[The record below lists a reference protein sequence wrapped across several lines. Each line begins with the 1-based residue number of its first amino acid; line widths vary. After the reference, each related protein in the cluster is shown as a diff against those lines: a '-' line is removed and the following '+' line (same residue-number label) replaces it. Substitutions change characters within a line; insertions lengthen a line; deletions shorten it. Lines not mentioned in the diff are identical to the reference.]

1 MTVQNAIDLAASTK
15 LKNIAVA
22 KDTAAVLGYLNLG
35 ITELYKRFPLRVDE
49 AIVTL
54 KDNKTEYKVDGTDAD
69 VSMPTNSQFMW
80 LVSAY
85 QEVEDTETTE
95 FDTVLMPV
103 NEEDNPLSLQT
114 VAWNTVQIPLSTT
127 GAYVSLIYVATPAYY
142 TIGDLTEQLSLP
154 PQMIEPLL
162 EYIAYQAKS
171 SIGTIQD
178 TALAYQ
184 EFEASCSRVEMRG
197 MITSDDLEML
207 GRDLKGFV

>member
-49 AIVTL
+49 AIITL
-54 KDNKTEYKVDGTDAD
+54 RDNKTEYKVDGTDPD
-69 VSMPTNSQFMW
+69 VSMPANSQFMW

-103 NEEDNPLSLQT
+103 NEEDNPMSLQT
-114 VAWNTVQIPLSTT
+114 VAWNTVQIPLSIT
-127 GAYVSLIYVATPAYY
+127 GAYVSLIYVAAPVYY
-142 TIGDLTEQLSLP
+142 TMGDLTEQLPLP

>member
-1 MTVQNAIDLAASTK
+1 MTIQDAIDLAASTK

-69 VSMPTNSQFMW
+69 VSMPANSQFMW

-114 VAWNTVQIPLSTT
+114 VAWNTVQIPLSIT

-142 TIGDLTEQLSLP
+142 TIGDLTEQLPLP

-171 SIGTIQD
+171 SIGTVQD

>member
-1 MTVQNAIDLAASTK
+1 MTIQNAIDLAASTK

-69 VSMPTNSQFMW
+69 VSMPTDSQFMW

-103 NEEDNPLSLQT
+103 NEEDNPMSLQT
-114 VAWNTVQIPLSTT
+114 VAWNTVQIPLS
-127 GAYVSLIYVATPAYY
+127 
-142 TIGDLTEQLSLP
+142 
-154 PQMIEPLL
+154 
-162 EYIAYQAKS
+162 
-171 SIGTIQD
+171 
-178 TALAYQ
+178 
-184 EFEASCSRVEMRG
+184 
-197 MITSDDLEML
+197 
-207 GRDLKGFV
+207 

>member
-69 VSMPTNSQFMW
+69 VSMPADSQFMW

-103 NEEDNPLSLQT
+103 NEEDNPMSLQT
-114 VAWNTVQIPLSTT
+114 VAWNTVQIPLSIT
-127 GAYVSLIYVATPAYY
+127 GAYVSLIYVAAPIYY
-142 TIGDLTEQLSLP
+142 TMGDLTEQLPLP

-207 GRDLKGFV
+207 GRNLKGFV

>member
-49 AIVTL
+49 AIITL
-54 KDNKTEYKVDGTDAD
+54 RDNKTEYKVDGTDPD
-69 VSMPTNSQFMW
+69 VSMPANSQFMW

-103 NEEDNPLSLQT
+103 NEEDNPMSLQT
-114 VAWNTVQIPLSTT
+114 VAWNTVQIPLSRT
-127 GAYVSLIYVATPAYY
+127 GAYVSLIYVAAPTYY
-142 TIGDLTEQLSLP
+142 TVDNLTEQLPLP
-154 PQMIEPLL
+154 PQMVEPLL
-162 EYIAYQAKS
+162 EYIAYQANS
-171 SIGTIQD
+171 TLDAEID
-178 TALAYQ
+178 TDKYYQ
-184 EFEASCSRVEMRG
+184 RFEASCSRVEMRG

>member
-35 ITELYKRFPLRVDE
+35 ITELHKRFPLRVDE
-49 AIVTL
+49 AIITL
-54 KDNKTEYKVDGTDAD
+54 RDNKTEYKVDGTDPD
-69 VSMPTNSQFMW
+69 VSMPANSQFMW

-103 NEEDNPLSLQT
+103 NEEDNPMSLQT
-114 VAWNTVQIPLSTT
+114 VAWNTVQIPLSRT
-127 GAYVSLIYVATPAYY
+127 GAYVSLIYVAAPAYY
-142 TIGDLTEQLSLP
+142 TVDNLTEQLPLP
-154 PQMIEPLL
+154 PQMVEPLL
-162 EYIAYQAKS
+162 EYMAYQAKS

>member
-22 KDTAAVLGYLNLG
+22 KDTATVLGYLNLG

-54 KDNKTEYKVDGTDAD
+54 KDNKTEYKVDGTDTD
-69 VSMPTNSQFMW
+69 VSMPADSQFMW

-103 NEEDNPLSLQT
+103 NEEDNPMSLQT
-114 VAWNTVQIPLSTT
+114 VAWNTVQIPLSIT
-127 GAYVSLIYVATPAYY
+127 GAYVSLIYVAAPVYY
-142 TIGDLTEQLSLP
+142 TTSDLAEQLPLP
-154 PQMIEPLL
+154 PQMVEPLM
-162 EYIAYQAKS
+162 EYMCYQAN
-171 SIGTIQD
+171 GTLDAEID
-178 TALAYQ
+178 TDKYYQ
-184 EFEASCSRVEMRG
+184 RFEASCSRIEMRG

>member
-1 MTVQNAIDLAASTK
+1 MTIQDAIDLAASTK

-49 AIVTL
+49 AIISL
-54 KDNKTEYKVDGTDAD
+54 RDNKTEYKVDGTDAD
-69 VSMPTNSQFMW
+69 VSMSANSQFMW

-114 VAWNTVQIPLSTT
+114 VAWNTVQIPLSIT

-142 TIGDLTEQLSLP
+142 TMGDLTEQLPLP

>member
-1 MTVQNAIDLAASTK
+1 MTIQNAIDLAASTK

-49 AIVTL
+49 AIINL
-54 KDNKTEYKVDGTDAD
+54 REMKSEYKLDGTDPD
-69 VSMPTNSQFMW
+69 VEMPENSELMW
-80 LVSAY
+80 IVAAY
-85 QEVEDTETTE
+85 QEVEDTDYNELVALE
-95 FDTVLMPV
+95 LPL
-103 NEEDNPLSLQT
+103 NEEENPLSLQT
-114 VAWNTVQIPLSTT
+114 VAWNTLQVPMSVADAHISI
-127 GAYVSLIYVATPAYY
+127 IYVAVPEIY
-142 TIGDLTEQLSLP
+142 TTGDVAEQLPLP
-154 PQMIEPLL
+154 RQMIEPLL
-162 EYIAYQAKS
+162 EYMAYQAKS
-171 SIGTIQD
+171 SIGTVQD

>member
-49 AIVTL
+49 AIITL
-54 KDNKTEYKVDGTDAD
+54 RDNKTEYKVDGTDPD
-69 VSMPTNSQFMW
+69 VSMPANSQFMW

-85 QEVEDTETTE
+85 QEVEDTETTK

-103 NEEDNPLSLQT
+103 NEEDNPMSLQT
-114 VAWNTVQIPLSTT
+114 VAWNTVQIPLSRT
-127 GAYVSLIYVATPAYY
+127 GAHVSLIYVAAPAYY
-142 TIGDLTEQLSLP
+142 TVNNLTEQLPLP
-154 PQMIEPLL
+154 PQMVEPLL

>member
-54 KDNKTEYKVDGTDAD
+54 KDNKTEYKVDGTDTD
-69 VSMPTNSQFMW
+69 VSMPANSQFMW

-114 VAWNTVQIPLSTT
+114 VAWNTVQIPLSIT

-142 TIGDLTEQLSLP
+142 TIGDLTEQLPLP
-154 PQMIEPLL
+154 PQMVEPLL

>member
-35 ITELYKRFPLRVDE
+35 ITELHKRFPLRVDE
-49 AIVTL
+49 AIITL
-54 KDNKTEYKVDGTDAD
+54 RDNKTEYKVDGTDPD
-69 VSMPTNSQFMW
+69 VSMPANSQFMW

-103 NEEDNPLSLQT
+103 NEEDNPMSLQT
-114 VAWNTVQIPLSTT
+114 VAWNTVQIPLSRT
-127 GAYVSLIYVATPAYY
+127 GAYVSLIYVAAPVYY
-142 TIGDLTEQLSLP
+142 TVDNLTEQLPLP
-154 PQMIEPLL
+154 PQMVEPLL

>member
-69 VSMPTNSQFMW
+69 VSMPADSQFMW

-103 NEEDNPLSLQT
+103 NEEDNPMSLQT
-114 VAWNTVQIPLSTT
+114 VAWNTVQIPLSIT
-127 GAYVSLIYVATPAYY
+127 GAYVSLIYVATPVYY
-142 TIGDLTEQLSLP
+142 TMGDLAEQLPLP
-154 PQMIEPLL
+154 PQMVEPLL

-171 SIGTIQD
+171 SIGTVQD

>member
-69 VSMPTNSQFMW
+69 VSMPADSQFMW

-95 FDTVLMPV
+95 FDTILMPV

-114 VAWNTVQIPLSTT
+114 VAWNTVQIPLSIT
-127 GAYVSLIYVATPAYY
+127 GAYVSLIYVAAPIYY
-142 TIGDLTEQLSLP
+142 TMGDLTEQLPLP

>member
-114 VAWNTVQIPLSTT
+114 VAWNTVQIPLSIT

>member
-69 VSMPTNSQFMW
+69 VSMPADSQFMW

-114 VAWNTVQIPLSTT
+114 VAWNTVQIPLSIT
-127 GAYVSLIYVATPAYY
+127 GAYVSLIYVAAPIYY
-142 TIGDLTEQLSLP
+142 TMGDLTEQLPLP

-207 GRDLKGFV
+207 GRNLKGFV

>member
-69 VSMPTNSQFMW
+69 VSMPANSQFMW

-103 NEEDNPLSLQT
+103 NEEDNPMSLQT
-114 VAWNTVQIPLSTT
+114 VAWNTVQIPLSIT
-127 GAYVSLIYVATPAYY
+127 GAYVSLIYVATPVYY
-142 TIGDLTEQLSLP
+142 TMGDLAEQLPLP
-154 PQMIEPLL
+154 PQMVEPLL

-171 SIGTIQD
+171 SIGTVQD

>member
-1 MTVQNAIDLAASTK
+1 MTIQNVIDLAASTK

-69 VSMPTNSQFMW
+69 VSMPADSQFMW

-114 VAWNTVQIPLSTT
+114 VAWNTVQIPLSIT
-127 GAYVSLIYVATPAYY
+127 GAYVSLIYVAAPIYY
-142 TIGDLTEQLSLP
+142 TMGDLTEQLPLP

>member
-22 KDTAAVLGYLNLG
+22 KDTATVLGYLNLG

-49 AIVTL
+49 AIITL
-54 KDNKTEYKVDGTDAD
+54 RDNKTEYKVDGTDPD
-69 VSMPTNSQFMW
+69 VSMPANSQFMW

-85 QEVEDTETTE
+85 QEVEDTETTK

-103 NEEDNPLSLQT
+103 NEEDNPMSLQT
-114 VAWNTVQIPLSTT
+114 VAWNTVQIPLSCT
-127 GAYVSLIYVATPAYY
+127 GAYVSLIYVAAPAYY
-142 TIGDLTEQLSLP
+142 TVDNLTEQLPLP
-154 PQMIEPLL
+154 PQMVEPLL
-162 EYIAYQAKS
+162 EYIAYQAKA

-184 EFEASCSRVEMRG
+184 EFEASCSRAEMRG